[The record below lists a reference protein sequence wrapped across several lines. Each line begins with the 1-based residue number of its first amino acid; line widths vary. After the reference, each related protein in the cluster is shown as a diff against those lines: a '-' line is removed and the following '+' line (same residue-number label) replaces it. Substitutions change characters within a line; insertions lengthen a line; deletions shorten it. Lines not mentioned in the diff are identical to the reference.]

1 MFLRLFFEKFSQNV
15 GRLSQK
21 GHYFPL
27 PSLRLALQLS
37 GFFILLIG
45 LTASRSRHE
54 FHASVTKMEYNAKE
68 QVFEI
73 SMRIF
78 TDDFEKA
85 LSLAS
90 NSKVNLSEA
99 SGRAT
104 DKNDPL
110 IEQYIQAHFRFL
122 TPQKQPKPVK
132 YVGHEVEADANWLY
146 LEMPFAE
153 PFRGGTLKQDVL
165 MDAFD
170 DQVNMVN
177 VKYQSQKKT
186 FVFRKNQPVHNIS
199 LE

>member
-1 MFLRLFFEKFSQNV
+1 
-15 GRLSQK
+15 
-21 GHYFPL
+21 
-27 PSLRLALQLS
+27 
-37 GFFILLIG
+37 
-45 LTASRSRHE
+45 
-54 FHASVTKMEYNAKE
+54 MEYNAKE

-85 LSLAS
+85 LSSAS

-99 SGRAT
+99 PGRAT

-110 IEQYIQAHFRFL
+110 IDQYVQAHFRFL
-122 TPQKQPKPVK
+122 TPQKQVKPVK

-153 PFRGGTLKQDVL
+153 PFRGGMLKQDVL

-177 VKYQSQKKT
+177 IKYQGQKKT

>member
-1 MFLRLFFEKFSQNV
+1 MFSRPFFKK
-15 GRLSQK
+15 LSQK
-21 GHYFPL
+21 IGAFSQGIHQF
-27 PSLRLALQLS
+27 SLRNPLRLCGLS
-37 GFFILLIG
+37 FLLLFSNG
-45 LTASRSRHE
+45 HSRHE

-68 QVFEI
+68 QMFEI

-85 LSLAS
+85 LSAAS

-110 IEQYIQAHFRFL
+110 IDQYVQAHFRFL
-122 TPQKQPKPVK
+122 TLQKQTKSIK
-132 YVGHEVEADANWLY
+132 YVGREVEADANWLY
-146 LEMPFAE
+146 LEMPFSE
-153 PFRGGTLKQDVL
+153 PFRGGMLKQDVL
-165 MDAFD
+165 MEAFD

-177 VKYQSQKKT
+177 IKYQAQKKT
-186 FVFRKNQPVHNIS
+186 FVFRKNQLIQNIL

>member
-1 MFLRLFFEKFSQNV
+1 MFLKLFFKKFSQKV
-15 GRLSQK
+15 SRVSQ
-21 GHYFPL
+21 GVQRF
-27 PSLRLALQLS
+27 SLRSPLCLCGL
-37 GFFILLIG
+37 FFLL
-45 LTASRSRHE
+45 LFSNSHSRHD

-85 LSLAS
+85 LSAAS

-99 SGRAT
+99 SGRGT

-110 IEQYIQAHFRFL
+110 IEQYVQAHFRFL
-122 TPQKQPKPVK
+122 TPQKQLKSVK

-146 LEMPFAE
+146 LEMPLAE
-153 PFRGGTLKQDVL
+153 PFRGGMLKQDVL

-177 VKYQSQKKT
+177 IKYQTQKKT
-186 FVFRKNQPVHNIS
+186 FVFRKNQPVQNIS